1 GMWEVCWIFLSQLSD
16 AYWYGFLH
24 RSEHIITDETK
35 LRHTKL
41 CTGLQ
46 GFVLLWSATCFYD
59 KKLAQ
64 EDKKSP
70 CANALSQVTNTI

>member
-1 GMWEVCWIFLSQLSD
+1 MV
-16 AYWYGFLH
+16 
-24 RSEHIITDETK
+24 DETK
-35 LRHTKL
+35 LMHTKI

-46 GFVLLWSATCFYD
+46 GFVCLWSATCFYD

-70 CANALSQVTNTI
+70 CANALLQVTNVV

>member
-1 GMWEVCWIFLSQLSD
+1 PRLAGERSIVQILNDFQPFKILLCFQYIAEIHKTLYLVVRFCASLVCDMFD
-16 AYWYGFLH
+16 
-24 RSEHIITDETK
+24 
-35 LRHTKL
+35 
-41 CTGLQ
+41 
-46 GFVLLWSATCFYD
+46 D